1 MGTEKILFRLEQPH
15 GPGNIYVAWQKGSG
29 MYLATTGVDS
39 IINIF
44 DRYGEVQERIR
55 LSSLCQ
61 GFAWDNNGDLLAMIS
76 QGPELIL
83 WDSNTNK
90 KNSIDIG
97 LKDALS
103 CLIWAK
109 KTYSCIRQTFKK
121 NYMWC
126 LESR

>member
-1 MGTEKILFRLEQPH
+1 
-15 GPGNIYVAWQKGSG
+15 

-83 WDSNTNK
+83 WDSNTNR

-103 CLIWAK
+103 CLVWAK
-109 KTYSCIRQTFKK
+109 KTYSCVRQTFKK
-121 NYMWC
+121 NHMWC